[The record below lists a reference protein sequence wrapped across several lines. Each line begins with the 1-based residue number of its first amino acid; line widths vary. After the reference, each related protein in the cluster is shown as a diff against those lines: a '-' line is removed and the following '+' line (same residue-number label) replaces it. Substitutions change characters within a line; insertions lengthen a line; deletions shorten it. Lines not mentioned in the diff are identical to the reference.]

1 MRHESVRHGAI
12 LYMPLLLRQLTSL
25 FSTDYNQFLAL
36 VCDLAT
42 TFESLVFLADSLGSS
57 LAQV

>member
-1 MRHESVRHGAI
+1 MAR
-12 LYMPLLLRQLTSL
+12 YCTYDMPLLLRQLTSL
-25 FSTDYNQFLAL
+25 FFHRLQFLAL

-57 LAQV
+57 LAQA